1 MFIDIHAHTRLFPT
15 IPRPESH
22 DTYATTE
29 ELFRGYDEV
38 GIERA
43 VMLPRAHVEC
53 ATGLQSNEESLHLAK
68 ITNGRYIPFCNAD
81 PRMMWNS
88 GSAPFDYF
96 FKYYRDLG
104 CKGIG
109 EMCCNVP
116 LLDPLLQNLF
126 KGAEASGLPLTFH
139 MSPYVG
145 YHYGVVDD
153 KGLPGLEACLQRFP
167 KLRFFGHSQVFWAEI
182 AVPKNF
188 TERVGYPKGPIDEE
202 GAVPRLMRKYPNLYG
217 DLSAGSGYNALAR
230 DRKYAAKFLTE
241 FQDRLFFGTDV
252 AQPSMPTLRP
262 LAKLLQEMR
271 ASGEI
276 TEAVFQ
282 KVARENAIRE
292 LGL

>member
-1 MFIDIHAHTRLFPT
+1 MFIDIHVHTRLFPT

-81 PRMMWNS
+81 PRMMWND

-167 KLRFFGHSQVFWAEI
+167 KLRFFGHSQTFWAEI
-182 AVPKNF
+182 GVPRNF
-188 TERVGYPKGPIDEE
+188 TEHIGYPKGPIDEE

-262 LAKLLQEMR
+262 LANLLQEMR

>member
-68 ITNGRYIPFCNAD
+68 STNGRFIPFCNAD
-81 PRMMWNS
+81 PRMMSNS

-109 EMCCNVP
+109 EMCSNLP
-116 LLDPLLQNLF
+116 LLDPLMQNMF

-139 MSPYVG
+139 MSPFVG
-145 YHYGVVDD
+145 YNYGVVDD
-153 KGLPGLEACLQRFP
+153 AGLPGLEACLQRFP
-167 KLRFFGHSQVFWAEI
+167 KLRFFGHSQTFWAEI
-182 AVPKNF
+182 TVPKNLA
-188 TERVGYPKGPIDEE
+188 ERVGYPKGAIEEE

-230 DRKYAAKFLTE
+230 DRKYAARFLTE

-252 AQPSMPTLRP
+252 AQPTMPTLRP
-262 LAKLLQEMR
+262 LANLLREMR

-282 KVARENAIRE
+282 KIARENAIRE